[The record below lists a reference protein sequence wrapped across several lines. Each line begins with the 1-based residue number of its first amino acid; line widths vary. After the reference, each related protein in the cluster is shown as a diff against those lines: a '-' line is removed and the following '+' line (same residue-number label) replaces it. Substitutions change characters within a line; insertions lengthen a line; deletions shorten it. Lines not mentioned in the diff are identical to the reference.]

1 MENCYNKRKFLQLGG
16 LIVANL
22 QLASNLKKYRVANNY
37 TQDYVSMKLSI
48 SRQAYSNYERGKR
61 NPDIDLLVKLANLY
75 KITLTQLILIP
86 FSNKTKKTQIKETNP
101 YTIHGKVENC
111 EETIFLSHEEISLV
125 LNYREAK
132 KEQKYVISSILNTK

>member
-1 MENCYNKRKFLQLGG
+1 M
-16 LIVANL
+16 ANL
-22 QLASNLKKYRVANNY
+22 QLAGNLKKYRVANNY
-37 TQDYVSMKLSI
+37 TQDYVSMKLNI

-86 FSNKTKKTQIKETNP
+86 FSNKKPQIKETNP

-111 EETIFLSHEEISLV
+111 EETIFLSHEEIALI

>member
-1 MENCYNKRKFLQLGG
+1 M
-16 LIVANL
+16 ANL
-22 QLASNLKKYRVANNY
+22 QLAGNLKKYRVANNY
-37 TQDYVSMKLSI
+37 TQDYVSMKLNI

-86 FSNKTKKTQIKETNP
+86 FSNKKPQIKETNP

-111 EETIFLSHEEISLV
+111 EETIFLSHEEVALI

>member
-22 QLASNLKKYRVANNY
+22 QLAGNLKKYRVANNY
-37 TQDYVSMKLSI
+37 TQDYVSMKLNI

-86 FSNKTKKTQIKETNP
+86 FSQKNPRIKEENP
-101 YTIHGKVENC
+101 YTIYSKVENC
-111 EETIFLSHEEISLV
+111 EETIFLSQEEVSLL

-132 KEQKYVISSILNTK
+132 TEQKYVITSILNSK